1 MKKGELNTMGFRF
14 RKSVNLGHGTR
25 INFNKKS
32 VGISFGG
39 KGFRYTVN
47 SDGRRTKT
55 VGIPGTGMYWTESK
69 KGNTSTNKNT
79 SIPSGNDNGG
89 NNNFQ
94 PPQTPKAPK
103 PPMKKPLRIFLIILA
118 VFLILAAMLFRSVE
132 NGSILAVFCWMGAA
146 FAVYPSVRAAY
157 LKKHSELPAEAVQTG
172 IKKTKIFTAVGSFVL
187 LFLIFAAIHPSEA
200 IDDTNTT
207 VPQTTVESTATTA
220 SSTTQTT
227 TTTTTATTTK
237 KETTKKTTTKKQKIE
252 VIVNTSTNKY
262 HLDPYCRAVAQMND
276 SNKKKMSV
284 SDVSELKN
292 KGYDPCGI
300 CSK

>member
-1 MKKGELNTMGFRF
+1 MGFRF

-25 INFNKKS
+25 INFNKNS
-32 VGISFGG
+32 VGMSFGG

-69 KGNTSTNKNT
+69 KENTSANNNNAVSSGSSGYGNSGNTNL
-79 SIPSGNDNGG
+79 
-89 NNNFQ
+89 Q
-94 PPQTPKAPK
+94 PPQSPKAPK
-103 PPMKKPLRIFLIILA
+103 PPMKKPLRILLIILA

-132 NGSILAVFCWMGAA
+132 SGSILTVFCWIGAM
-146 FAVYPSVRAAY
+146 FAIYPSVRTAY
-157 LKKHSELPAEAVQTG
+157 LEKHSGLSAEAVQSG
-172 IKKTKIFTAVGSFVL
+172 IKKTKIFTAVGAFVL
-187 LFLIFAAIHPSEA
+187 LLLIFVIIHPSEPV
-200 IDDTNTT
+200 DDTNTT
-207 VPQTTVESTATTA
+207 VPQTTVASTTTTA
-220 SSTTQTT
+220 PATTTQTT
-227 TTTTTATTTK
+227 TTTTTTVTTTK

-262 HLDPYCRAVAQMND
+262 HLDPYCRAVAKMNN